1 MSIEKLFFI
10 VQKNLRLVFR
20 NWTAFL
26 LLIVGPMLLILI
38 VGYAFQGEDLH
49 DIVLGVHAASDG
61 ESSTIINALSS
72 QEVRVVYFPQIA
84 HCIAT
89 MNHSAV
95 HICADFSSDF
105 QEGAGEITFY
115 YDTTRYN
122 LVRYILEYLQERVA
136 LTSEQISLELA
147 EQIFADINTFVSDMQ
162 TGQTQVQELRD
173 NALLLREDL
182 VALYENI
189 SYTRQQFEVPYFQ
202 IKEIQN
208 ELNATLLEETANYS
222 SSANISLVLQDL
234 YEIKTLL
241 SEVNATIAAVEAS
254 FTSVRFP
261 YNKSRFTE
269 VYTRINQINA
279 RLQETIATLE
289 STGNL
294 TEISLAQTQYILEEI
309 DTVITSLDAIYIQLV
324 STEEG
329 LAVHIAN
336 IDAGVEN
343 LDGLSTSFDTYIAKF
358 SSFGETDAEKF
369 LHPISATFIA
379 VPSEEI
385 ATKIQLLFP
394 ILLIFMITFIS
405 ILLSNMLVLNET
417 HSPAYFR
424 NFLVPVADILFTTGI
439 FLTALIVVS
448 MQIIVLLAVA
458 HFNFGVDLLQ
468 NLPTFILSI
477 ILATIVFVE
486 IGMIFGYLVRQRQT
500 SLLLSLFFS
509 LILFF
514 FSNIVYPLEIMPQVA
529 AIVARFSPFVV
540 AQDIFREVLFFGAG
554 ISDQAL
560 QFSVMSFYIV
570 FCGLLVFAAYYLNK
584 MRR

>member
-1 MSIEKLFFI
+1 MSIEKLVFI

-20 NWTAFL
+20 NWTSFL
-26 LLIVGPMLLILI
+26 LLILGPMLLILI
-38 VGYAFQGEDLH
+38 VGYAFQGENLH

-84 HCIAT
+84 HCIAA
-89 MNHSAV
+89 MNRSEV

-147 EQIFADINTFVSDMQ
+147 EQIFADINTFVLDMQ
-162 TGQTQVQELRD
+162 TGQTQVQELRE

-182 VALYENI
+182 VALYENV
-189 SYTRQQFEVPYFQ
+189 SYARQQFEGPYFR
-202 IKEIQN
+202 IKETQRV
-208 ELNATLLEETANYS
+208 LNATLLEATANYS
-222 SSANISLVLQDL
+222 ASANMSVVLQDL
-234 YEIKTLL
+234 YNIKTLL
-241 SEVNATIAAVEAS
+241 SEINATVAAAEDSLTS
-254 FTSVRFP
+254 FRFP
-261 YNKSRFTE
+261 HNKSRFAE
-269 VYTRINQINA
+269 VYLMISETDA
-279 RLQETIATLE
+279 HLQETITALE

-294 TEISLAQTQYILEEI
+294 TEVSLAQTIQLLEEVNTI
-309 DTVITSLDAIYIQLV
+309 VGSLDALYVQLA

-336 IDAGVEN
+336 IDTGVEN
-343 LDGLSTSFDTYIAKF
+343 LDGLSTSFDTYIVKF

-424 NFLVPVADILFTTGI
+424 NFLVPVADILFITGI

-468 NLPTFILSI
+468 NLSTFIFGL

-486 IGMIFGYLVRQRQT
+486 VGMIFGYLVRQRQT

-514 FSNIVYPLEIMPQVA
+514 FSNIVYPLEIMPQSA
-529 AIVARFSPFVV
+529 AFVARFSPFVV

-554 ISDQAL
+554 VSEQAL

-570 FCGLLVFAAYYLNK
+570 FCGLLVFAAYYWNK